1 MSSAVVEAVS
11 TEVPVL
17 ARSPLDLPIAQ
28 FRSDLDRRASNRAA
42 LIQWVRE
49 GMVDGI
55 DFGRIHAVG
64 KNRCNL
70 AAQGRAA
77 ECQNPAH
84 WSKASLF
91 KPGAEKICGMLG
103 LTVHFPTLSDY
114 ETAAISGVD
123 LTQIIMRCE
132 IRDSA
137 GSVVADGVGA
147 RNIKQ
152 DFGDINKSLKMAEK
166 SAHIDATLRLAGLSE
181 VFTQDIEETQAAT
194 AGGQSVAGQL
204 DPKDLAA
211 LEKRIAAL
219 GIDRDRLS
227 LWLVKAT
234 RGRVQRL
241 ESLTPALKE
250 KLSERLD
257 EWERNAKQSNSRAEA
272 TKKEKA

>member
-1 MSSAVVEAVS
+1 
-11 TEVPVL
+11 
-17 ARSPLDLPIAQ
+17 
-28 FRSDLDRRASNRAA
+28 
-42 LIQWVRE
+42 
-49 GMVDGI
+49 
-55 DFGRIHAVG
+55 
-64 KNRCNL
+64 
-70 AAQGRAA
+70 
-77 ECQNPAH
+77 
-84 WSKASLF
+84 
-91 KPGAEKICGMLG
+91 
-103 LTVHFPTLSDY
+103 
-114 ETAAISGVD
+114 
-123 LTQIIMRCE
+123 
-132 IRDSA
+132 
-137 GSVVADGVGA
+137 
-147 RNIKQ
+147 
-152 DFGDINKSLKMAEK
+152 MAEK

>member
-1 MSSAVVEAVS
+1 MSSAVVESVS
-11 TEVPVL
+11 NEVPSL
-17 ARSPLDLPIAQ
+17 ARSPLDLPIAR

-77 ECQNPAH
+77 ECTNPAH

-123 LTQIIMRCE
+123 LAQIIMRCE

-137 GSVVADGVGA
+137 GNVVADGVGA

-181 VFTQDIEETQAAT
+181 VFTQDIEETQAASPRS
-194 AGGQSVAGQL
+194 QVAAEQIN
-204 DPKDLAA
+204 PEDLAA
-211 LEKRIAAL
+211 LDKRIKAL
-219 GIDRDRLS
+219 GIDRERLS

-241 ESLTPALKE
+241 DALTPALHE
-250 KLSERLD
+250 KLSARLD
-257 EWERNAKQSNSRAEA
+257 EWERNAKQSNPQAKT
-272 TKKEKA
+272 TKEQA